1 VKNFK
6 KGLVREI
13 VPVQLDQM
21 ATITFKLNKNIS
33 GRGLHV
39 IHHSN
44 ELLVSI
50 PKGKVSPD
58 LVEKLKNDREKW
70 LIDKIVIDPGHGG
83 KDPGTI
89 GVRGTYEKDVVL
101 PISKKLKKLLEKKL
115 KVQVFMTREDDTFIS
130 LKGRT
135 QFANEKQA
143 KLFISIHAN
152 WNRNSKIKGASTYFL
167 GLARSEEAVEIAQ
180 RENEVIKYDDSDQE
194 SGLTEE
200 SIILATMAQ
209 NAYNKESQ
217 DFADMIQASLA
228 KHTGVRNRGVRQ
240 AGFYVMVGASMPN
253 VLVETAFLSN
263 KKEERLLKSS
273 SFQQKVAQGIYESVK
288 EFKRKY
294 ELTIQAGK

>member
-1 VKNFK
+1 
-6 KGLVREI
+6 
-13 VPVQLDQM
+13 M
-21 ATITFKLNKNIS
+21 
-33 GRGLHV
+33 
-39 IHHSN
+39 
-44 ELLVSI
+44 
-50 PKGKVSPD
+50 
-58 LVEKLKNDREKW
+58 
-70 LIDKIVIDPGHGG
+70 
-83 KDPGTI
+83 
-89 GVRGTYEKDVVL
+89 
-101 PISKKLKKLLEKKL
+101 
-115 KVQVFMTREDDTFIS
+115 
-130 LKGRT
+130 
-135 QFANEKQA
+135 
-143 KLFISIHAN
+143 
-152 WNRNSKIKGASTYFL
+152 

-217 DFADMIQASLA
+217 DFADMIQESLA

>member
-1 VKNFK
+1 
-6 KGLVREI
+6 
-13 VPVQLDQM
+13 M
-21 ATITFKLNKNIS
+21 
-33 GRGLHV
+33 
-39 IHHSN
+39 
-44 ELLVSI
+44 
-50 PKGKVSPD
+50 
-58 LVEKLKNDREKW
+58 
-70 LIDKIVIDPGHGG
+70 
-83 KDPGTI
+83 
-89 GVRGTYEKDVVL
+89 
-101 PISKKLKKLLEKKL
+101 
-115 KVQVFMTREDDTFIS
+115 
-130 LKGRT
+130 
-135 QFANEKQA
+135 
-143 KLFISIHAN
+143 
-152 WNRNSKIKGASTYFL
+152 
-167 GLARSEEAVEIAQ
+167 GLARSDEAVEIAQ

-288 EFKRKY
+288 ERAELKRDQIHAY
-294 ELTIQAGK
+294 GADWRIPHCRGSMSAILQPAGTTC